1 MALEIR
7 TEILRLLHTGGE
19 VSGES
24 ISKSLGVSRM
34 AVAKHIKH
42 LREDGYLIEAVTGR
56 GYRLTD
62 SADRINAGEI
72 SWRLGGNS
80 MWKIEFLKE
89 VDSTN
94 NQARRRAEQD
104 APEGLAVIAETQTA
118 GKGRLGRSWHSPENS
133 GAWIS
138 VLLRPHMPPTEAH
151 KLTLVTAVAVNEY
164 LLSAGFESGIKWPND
179 ILWQGRKLCGILC
192 EMQADMDAVSWVVIG
207 FGINVNEMNFPD
219 ELKTRTVSL
228 AEISGRKQN
237 RADIIAGVL
246 ASLETNYRL
255 LTEDKWEIIREKWLA
270 QNVSLNKE
278 ISVSGLSGAAGME
291 RGRAV
296 GIDDCGFLL
305 LELPDGKIKT
315 ISGGDIL

>member
-1 MALEIR
+1 MSLEIR
-7 TEILRLLHTGGE
+7 SEILRLLHTNKE
-19 VSGES
+19 TEISGES
-24 ISKSLGVSRM
+24 ISRRLGVSRM

-42 LREDGYLIEAVTGR
+42 LREDGYRIEAVTGR

-62 SADRINAGEI
+62 SADSISAGEI
-72 SWRLGGNS
+72 SWRLRNGS

-94 NQARRRAEQD
+94 NHARRRAEQD
-104 APEGLAVIAETQTA
+104 AAEGLAVIAETQSA

-138 VLLRPHMPPTEAH
+138 VLLRPQIPPIEAH

-164 LLSAGFESGIKWPND
+164 LLAAGFGSGIKWPND

-192 EMQADMDAVSWVVIG
+192 EMQADMDTVNWVVIG
-207 FGINVNEMNFPD
+207 LGINVNETPFPD
-219 ELKTRTVSL
+219 ELQTRTVSL
-228 AEISGRKQN
+228 MEISGRKQN

-246 ASLETNYRL
+246 ESLERNYCL
-255 LTEDKWEIIREKWLA
+255 LAEGKWETVREKWLA
-270 QNVSLNKE
+270 QTISLGKD
-278 ISVSGLSGAAGME
+278 ITVSGPSGTE
-291 RGRAV
+291 RGKAV
-296 GIDDCGFLL
+296 GIDDCGFLR
-305 LELPDGKIKT
+305 LELPDGSIKI